1 MPDDSPSPPAPARA
15 SLEVA
20 IAVVFDNQQRRLLIC
35 KRKPDTVLPGY
46 WEFPGGKCNP
56 GETPAA
62 CACREV
68 LEETAITVR
77 PLRALPVIDHDYPH
91 ARVRL
96 HPFLC
101 QYVSGELQLLAVA
114 DARWIDPV
122 EAVRFRFP
130 EANVAL
136 VHAVA
141 AGFDALNRQRGEE
154 KDARTP
160 PLP

>member
-1 MPDDSPSPPAPARA
+1 MSEAFDLQAPLTWDEKSAALAAEMLDKRMRNR
-15 SLEVA
+15 
-20 IAVVFDNQQRRLLIC
+20 IRRFYC
-35 KRKPDTVLPGY
+35 PRGRSCDGQPHDM
-46 WEFPGGKCNP
+46 F
-56 GETPAA
+56 
-62 CACREV
+62 
-68 LEETAITVR
+68 
-77 PLRALPVIDHDYPH
+77 DYPH

-122 EAVRFRFP
+122 DAVRFRFP
-130 EANVAL
+130 EANVEL

-141 AGFDALNRQRGEE
+141 AGFDALNRQFGEG